1 MPAQAGDGL
10 AEVYRVARILDL
22 LFRDIRNEGCGFSK
36 DFEDTAC
43 HAQFGALTLS
53 PEQID
58 RPGLSLDESGDHSPA
73 MIVDMDPVTDLCSL
87 ASDVNRLLIKG
98 GLDKGRHQLF
108 RVLAGP
114 VVAAGTGDDDILSVG
129 AGRRETEEVGR
140 GFRGCVWGRRIEW
153 VDLHR
158 TVGGGYLP
166 VDLAG
171 RTLKKGNAGAE
182 ACFH

>member
-129 AGRRETEEVGR
+129 AGPARQKRS
-140 GFRGCVWGRRIEW
+140 
-153 VDLHR
+153 
-158 TVGGGYLP
+158 
-166 VDLAG
+166 
-171 RTLKKGNAGAE
+171 AE
-182 ACFH
+182 ALEAVYGVEGLSGLISTARLGADTCP